1 MYLFTKKITRS
12 HIIFFVILLFMILA
26 LALRSIPVLFIQ
38 DQGFLHLNQADG
50 WYNMR
55 QIEVMVHNFPQ
66 YNWFDPMTA
75 YPYGKLIDWGPLYPL
90 IAATVCK
97 VLAVTSRNDIVNTA
111 GWISPL
117 MATLMVPVTYKIGK
131 LIWDW
136 KAGVVAAGLISII
149 SFQYFIVSSYGWIGH
164 YIAETFFTTLFFLAY
179 LYAMTT
185 IRRNPVDINNIKS
198 IIIPAALSGLTGV
211 LFFLGFITS
220 TTVLLALLIV
230 GVYTFFQYVLDYVS
244 GKPSEYLLFLNSA
257 FLSLVAVFI
266 AGFGFHE
273 VGFSLTTYSVGNL
286 LIVLVL
292 ICETVLFYGI
302 ARITR
307 NNRRYY
313 GIVLAGVMA
322 GMVIL
327 LQVYPAF
334 QTIRTQAWFLFFG
347 FSPYSVS
354 VTATVPWTL
363 ANAYDSF
370 NLALL
375 LMAIGLG
382 ILVWQLIKKRLNK
395 HFFLL
400 VWFIVMLLVT
410 LLHMRFQYYL
420 TVPIAILSAICI
432 TESFQWSLDSVPDVL
447 RSRIPRFPRDDR
459 LQEER
464 EIVSL
469 AKGITGKPERRSRKS
484 QEISGA
490 QKGSHIGL
498 LKGITLTG
506 IIILTTLLVAISTSQ
521 DYSYGAGT
529 PLQLISPDWMESL
542 AWINASI
549 PLPGVDYFQSYN
561 MSGFSYPNGSY
572 GIMAPWEEGH
582 QITFFTRRLPIL
594 SPFQDN
600 LAGPGGGVAFYL
612 AQNESRADTIL
623 SGFRGRYVV
632 TDLTTAT
639 DRFQSLPPWVNS
651 SEDVSPYIT
660 WFFTRDEVAP
670 GGLTKTHLLDDAYF
684 QTILVRLQMFDGS
697 LVLPTT
703 AEYTRYTVQDVPDS
717 GDTVGL
723 NGQARIIASQQQLNL
738 SNSPDLVLIPEGDH
752 LETGMSYAGLFSTR
766 LDQPVQKIPALTH
779 YRLVHES
786 PNNLSVILGYGYS
799 ILPDI
804 KSVKIFEYVK
814 GARIPGEGV
823 IELPITTN
831 TGRIFVYRQE
841 SSNGEFIVP
850 YATEGNPYEVRATGP
865 YHIVG
870 TTQYIRVAEADVQD
884 GNLVTGS
891 G

>member
-26 LALRSIPVLFIQ
+26 LALRSIPALFIQ

-66 YNWFDPMTA
+66 YNWFDPMTS

-97 VLAVTSRNDIVNTA
+97 VLGVTSRNDIVNTA

-136 KAGVVAAGLISII
+136 KAGIVSAGLISII

-179 LYAMTT
+179 LYALTT
-185 IRRNPVDINNIKS
+185 IRRNPVDINTIKS
-198 IIIPAALSGLTGV
+198 IIIPAGLSGLTGV

-220 TTVLLALLIV
+220 TTVLLTLLIV
-230 GVYTFFQYVLDYVS
+230 GVYTFFRYVLDYVS
-244 GKPSEYLLFLNSA
+244 GQHSEYLLFLNST
-257 FLSLVAVFI
+257 FLSLVAVLI
-266 AGFGFHE
+266 TWFGFHG
-273 VGFSLTTYSVGNL
+273 VGFSLTTYSAGNL
-286 LIVLVL
+286 LVVLAL
-292 ICETVLFYGI
+292 IGETVLFYCI

-307 NNRRYY
+307 NNRIYY
-313 GIVLAGVMA
+313 GIILAGVVA

-327 LQVYPAF
+327 LQVYPAL
-334 QTIRTQAWFLFFG
+334 QTIRSQVVSLLFG

-375 LMAIGLG
+375 LMAIGLV
-382 ILVWQLIKKRLNK
+382 ILIWQSIKMRRNE

-400 VWFIVMLLVT
+400 VWFATMVLVT
-410 LLHMRFQYYL
+410 LLHLRFQYYL
-420 TVPIAILSAICI
+420 TVPIAILAAICI
-432 TESFQWSLDSVPDVL
+432 TESVQWSLDSIPEFL
-447 RSRIPRFPRDDR
+447 RLRIPRFPRDNR
-459 LQEER
+459 LQEDR
-464 EIVSL
+464 ETTSL
-469 AKGITGKPERRSRKS
+469 AKGTTGKPEKRSKKS
-484 QEISGA
+484 QGISRVHNG
-490 QKGSHIGL
+490 GYIGL
-498 LKGITLTG
+498 LKGITLIG
-506 IIILTTLLVAISTSQ
+506 IIILTTLLVAISLSQ

-529 PLQLISPDWMESL
+529 TLQLISPDWTESL
-542 AWINASI
+542 AWINAST

-572 GIMAPWEEGH
+572 GIMAPWEVGH

-600 LAGPGGGVAFYL
+600 LAGTSGGVAFYL
-612 AQNESRADTIL
+612 AQNESQANTIL
-623 SGFRGRYVV
+623 SRFQGRYVV

-639 DRFQSLPPWVNS
+639 DRFQSLPPWVNN
-651 SEDVSPYIT
+651 SEDASPYFT
-660 WFFTRDEVAP
+660 WFFTRDEATP

-684 QTILVRLQMFDGS
+684 QTILIRLQMFDGS

-717 GDTVGL
+717 GDTAVL
-723 NGQARIIASQQQLNL
+723 NGQARITVSQQQVNL

-752 LETGMSYAGLFSTR
+752 LETGMSYAGLFSPR

-786 PNNLSVILGYGYS
+786 PDNLSVILGYGYS

-804 KSVKIFEYVK
+804 KSVKVFEYVK
-814 GARIPGEGV
+814 GARIPGEGF

-865 YHIVG
+865 YHILG
-870 TTQYIRVAEADVQD
+870 TGRYINVTEDDVMQ
-884 GNLVTGS
+884 GNPVP
-891 G
+891 